1 MGEEE
6 VQIMDVVALN
16 MVGVGVQTTAEE
28 AQTMVVTEAQ
38 NTVAG
43 EALNTGTVVTIG
55 RAVEA
60 EIATKQTNIIFTD
73 YCYEVP
79 NSCVLTC

>member
-28 AQTMVVTEAQ
+28 AQTMVATKAQ
-38 NTVAG
+38 TTAAG
-43 EALNTGTVVTIG
+43 VALNTGTVVTIG
-55 RAVEA
+55 HAV
-60 EIATKQTNIIFTD
+60 
-73 YCYEVP
+73 
-79 NSCVLTC
+79 